1 MKYKNYNTKTMSDS
15 LLWQAVLSPIE
26 KQMPEELKLFLNE
39 CTKEFSKRSGI
50 KSVPIMNCKK

>member
-1 MKYKNYNTKTMSDS
+1 MIYKNYDTKTIPDN
-15 LLWQAVLSPIE
+15 LLFQAVLTPIE